1 MLHQS
6 LPTPFGP
13 LTAIWTPRGLYS
25 CEFARA
31 TAADSRG
38 RPPAFEKAQDAR
50 QADFDR
56 LDFKQVEP
64 LRQTQLQQTIE
75 RYFSC
80 GQLDW
85 DLDWLDWT
93 GVSTFHRVV
102 LQACF
107 QIASG
112 ETLTYGALAARAGSP
127 KAARAVGAA
136 MARNRWPILIPCHRV
151 VGSTGSLTG
160 YSGTGGI
167 ATKRQLL
174 ALEQEHFSFAPTP
187 HLAAH

>member
-1 MLHQS
+1 MLQQT
-6 LPTPFGP
+6 LLTPFGR

-25 CEFARA
+25 CKFAR
-31 TAADSRG
+31 TSAAHSPSRH
-38 RPPAFEKAQDAR
+38 
-50 QADFDR
+50 QALGNVRNTCEVDHAG
-56 LDFKQVEP
+56 LDLKQP
-64 LRQTQLQQTIE
+64 GHLQHGQLQHTIE
-75 RYFSC
+75 GYFEC
-80 GQLDW
+80 GRLDW
-85 DLDWLDWT
+85 DLDSLDWT
-93 GVSTFHRVV
+93 GVSTFHRIV

-112 ETLTYGALAARAGSP
+112 ETLTYAALAARAGSP

-151 VGSTGSLTG
+151 VGSTGAMTG

-174 ALEQEHFSFAPTP
+174 ALEQEHATFALAS
-187 HLAAH
+187 HLAVH